1 MRATESARSENARNL
16 SRFFNES
23 GYTKAM
29 ERLFHLRLQFE
40 GLIEGLMGA
49 GAGGLWPAVDHIRA
63 RSAPG
68 LIEDTQQQSKQV
80 RFVLS

>member
-1 MRATESARSENARNL
+1 M
-16 SRFFNES
+16 
-23 GYTKAM
+23 KK
-29 ERLFHLRLQFE
+29 LFHLPLQFE
-40 GLIEGLMGA
+40 GFIEGLMGA

-68 LIEDTQQQSKQV
+68 LIEDSQQPSKQV